1 MSERDLEEEYFAKQ
15 DREKLAKLK
24 AKRAAE
30 EAAQQ
35 LVARKEMHFNKCGKC
50 GADMDTH
57 PFRGVEIEICPECGA
72 VLLDNGE
79 LETLAGKDEGGVL
92 SKMLSIFNHDK
103 DQ

>member
-24 AKRAAE
+24 AEQAAKD
-30 EAAQQ
+30 AATA
-35 LVARKEMHFNKCGKC
+35 LVERRELHHHKCGKC

-79 LETLAGKDEGGVL
+79 LEKLAGTDEGGML
-92 SKMLSIFNHDK
+92 SKMLSIFNRED
-103 DQ
+103 

>member
-1 MSERDLEEEYFAKQ
+1 MSERDLEEEYFAKE

-24 AKRAAE
+24 AKQEA
-30 EAAQQ
+30 EAAAKARI
-35 LVARKEMHFNKCGKC
+35 ARKEAHFNKCGKC

-79 LETLAGKDEGGVL
+79 LEKLAGTDEGGML
-92 SKMLSIFNHDK
+92 SKMLSIFNRED
-103 DQ
+103 